1 MKKVLL
7 LGTALALACGL
18 MLGSIGSVLAVA
30 NSGGRGLFGTV
41 DNVSISDDGTGTIT
55 LTNVK
60 PAATA
65 DNATTIEI
73 NVTDNTTYHI
83 PSVTF
88 VPTQRWQTWQQLTPE
103 SRKLVQEAKRVAVL
117 LAQPVADRV
126 AVKVM
131 VVPVGGIA
139 YRYHHQLGVVV
150 TVAGDNAT
158 IAKRNGEQITV
169 TIGDG
174 VDVAV
179 GQFVILVTDSSGGTQ
194 LKAIQAYRVDRIAD
208 RFEGYLEGS
217 LTEQDFDHATAQLQ
231 QAHDRHMTV
240 LEGIKAKLEG
250 QDRAQAAAMVQ
261 KAMDYSEARYS
272 EVIQIREQIK
282 ERIDAVGWDQWKTQ
296 WAVIQGTITSVDTA
310 VGNRTVA
317 MSTDN
322 GTLTLKVAA
331 RARIV
336 KDGTLFAISGLKA
349 GEVAEVI
356 YHVPTSEAIYIQVP

>member
-1 MKKVLL
+1 MKKILL
-7 LGTALALACGL
+7 LGTAMALACGL
-18 MLGSIGSVLAVA
+18 MLGSMSSVLAVV

-41 DNVSISDDGTGTIT
+41 DNVTISDDGTGTIT

-60 PAATA
+60 PADAA
-65 DNATTIEI
+65 DDAATIEI

-103 SRKLVQEAKRVAVL
+103 SKELVQEAKRVAVL

-131 VVPVGGIA
+131 VVPVGGVA
-139 YRYHHQLGVVV
+139 YRYHHHMGVVV
-150 TVAGDNAT
+150 KIEGDTAT
-158 IAKRNGEQITV
+158 IAERNGEQITV

-179 GQFVILVTDSSGGTQ
+179 GQFVIVVTDSSGGTE
-194 LKAIQAYRVDRIAD
+194 LKAIQAYRVDRITD

-217 LTEQDFDHATAQLQ
+217 LTEEDFDHATVQLQ

-240 LEGIKAKLEG
+240 LEGIKAKLVG
-250 QDRAQAAAMVQ
+250 QDRPQAAAMVQ

-282 ERIDAVGWDQWKTQ
+282 ERIDAVGWNQWKTQ
-296 WAVIQGTITSVDTA
+296 WAVVQGTITSVDTT
-310 VGNRTVA
+310 VGNRTIA
-317 MSTDN
+317 ISTDN

-336 KDGTLFAISGLKA
+336 KDGTLFTLSSLKA